1 MAVIHKSKS
10 TLQRDKRAAWLLMV
24 LGWPIALLA
33 AGLTVFF
40 YMECH
45 PWLIRQAA
53 QWQEAFVNWAVAPRE
68 ALTFAQEWQEQIN
81 LVVTVVL
88 RGVGWGIY
96 GLTLAFPALMGL
108 GLTLLFARLQRPAAR
123 RCRPPRLR
131 LQGEQAALALV
142 RQMPGSCHVFLNKRL
157 VFSGGTSEMD
167 MVLVGPGGVAVMDVR
182 SYSGL
187 IEGVVNEQV
196 LYRKRQD
203 GSVEKLRNPARQVV
217 GHVTRLGNYLRSQGL
232 NVFVLPCV
240 LFPDPEASVY
250 VTVPQELFINER
262 RTLISSCV
270 MMDAQNFWE
279 LMGRDFAAGHQLTQ
293 GMVEQI
299 VTVLKKAPAGKKRR

>member
-1 MAVIHKSKS
+1 
-10 TLQRDKRAAWLLMV
+10 
-24 LGWPIALLA
+24 
-33 AGLTVFF
+33 
-40 YMECH
+40 
-45 PWLIRQAA
+45 
-53 QWQEAFVNWAVAPRE
+53 
-68 ALTFAQEWQEQIN
+68 
-81 LVVTVVL
+81 
-88 RGVGWGIY
+88 
-96 GLTLAFPALMGL
+96 
-108 GLTLLFARLQRPAAR
+108 
-123 RCRPPRLR
+123 
-131 LQGEQAALALV
+131 
-142 RQMPGSCHVFLNKRL
+142 VFLNKRL